1 MRIIPAI
8 DIMDGEV
15 VRLLRGDPDR
25 KTVYGQDPV
34 EIAREW
40 ERQGA
45 HMLHV
50 VDLDATLSLGYNTG
64 IIREIARSVRI
75 PVQAA
80 GGLRSAS
87 AVDEMMGHAA
97 RAVVGTLAL
106 DGEILRD
113 LAGRYGDRLVVS
125 VDHDNGRVLTHGW
138 QQDSGMELVPAI
150 NRFMEAGVTEFLVTN
165 VSRDGTLA
173 GPDLDGLALAC
184 GIDGSHVIASGGISG
199 VSDVR
204 EVSRYG
210 PHGVILGK
218 ALYEGRITIGEALRC

>member
-15 VRLLRGDPDR
+15 VRLLRGDPAR
-25 KTVYGQDPV
+25 KTVYGKDPV
-34 EIAREW
+34 ETAREW

-50 VDLDATLSLGYNTG
+50 VDLDATLSLGHNTEMIQDVAG
-64 IIREIARSVRI
+64 SVRI

-80 GGLRSAS
+80 GGLRSGP
-87 AVDEMMGHAA
+87 AVAGMLEHAA
-97 RAVVGTLAL
+97 RAVIGTLAL
-106 DGEILRD
+106 DGEVLRE
-113 LAGRYGDRLVVS
+113 LSGGYGDRLVVS
-125 VDHDNGRVLTHGW
+125 VDHDNGRVVTHGW

-150 NRFMEAGVTEFLVTN
+150 RLFMEAGVTEFLVTN

-173 GPDLDGLALAC
+173 GPDLEGLALAC
-184 GIDGSHVIASGGISG
+184 GIEGSNVIASGGISG
-199 VSDVR
+199 ISDVR

-210 PHGVILGK
+210 PYGVILGK

>member
-1 MRIIPAI
+1 MKIIPAI

-15 VRLLRGDPDR
+15 VRLLRGDPAR
-25 KTVYGQDPV
+25 KTIYGKDPV
-34 EIAREW
+34 ETAREW

-64 IIREIARSVRI
+64 IIREIAGSVRI

-87 AVDEMMGHAA
+87 AVAEMMGHAA

-138 QQDSGMELVPAI
+138 RQDSGMELVPAI
-150 NRFMEAGVTEFLVTN
+150 NQFMEAGVTEFLVTN

-173 GPDLDGLALAC
+173 GPDLEGLALAC

-210 PHGVILGK
+210 PYGVILGK
-218 ALYEGRITIGEALRC
+218 ALYEGRITIGEALSC